1 MTPTPPIQ
9 THWKVRPYMIIQ
21 GRARTSQPLLLHT
34 LVSVGRYDP
43 LFAAGLTPAAR
54 ALYEQAKDR
63 DGCSIAELS
72 AETRMPIGMTR
83 VLLADLAANDRL
95 VIHPDRQPS
104 AEMKLL
110 EQLRDGLA
118 KLA

>member
-1 MTPTPPIQ
+1 
-9 THWKVRPYMIIQ
+9 MITK
-21 GRARTSQPLLLHT
+21 GRTSTRHPLLLHT

-43 LFAAGLTPAAR
+43 LFAAGLTPEAR
-54 ALYEQAKDR
+54 ALYEQAKAH
-63 DGCSIAELS
+63 GMCSVAELS
-72 AETRMPIGMTR
+72 AGTGMPFGVTR

-104 AEMKLL
+104 TELSIL
-110 EQLRDGLA
+110 ERVRDGLA